1 MVITDK
7 QFFANANKYIKAA
20 YNGEKV
26 VVKNGNFIYQI
37 APVEDDGL
45 TITPELQA
53 KLDKARAE
61 IKKGNCIT
69 LKSHADIDAYLDSL

>member
-7 QFFANANKYIKAA
+7 RFFANANKYIKAA

-37 APVEDDGL
+37 IP
-45 TITPELQA
+45 
-53 KLDKARAE
+53 
-61 IKKGNCIT
+61 
-69 LKSHADIDAYLDSL
+69 LKTMT